1 MKVLAIDPG
10 SRRTG
15 YAVLEAAGPVGRLS
29 ECGILFVKGKDLP
42 ERLLSVHRGIERL
55 IRRHRPRQV
64 AIERPFFGRNA
75 ASTLALASAR
85 AVCMLAAAAAKL
97 RVFDY
102 APAQV
107 KKAVTVNGLSAKGD
121 VQRSV
126 QLLLGLREPP
136 PPDAADAVALAIC
149 HLSRAVTPR

>member
-1 MKVLAIDPG
+1 MRILAIDPG

-15 YAVLEAAGPVGRLS
+15 YAVFESKSSEMS
-29 ECGILFVKGKDLP
+29 ECGIVFVRGRDLP

-55 IRRHRPRQV
+55 VRRHRPKQV
-64 AIERPFFGRNA
+64 VIERPFVGRNA
-75 ASTLALASAR
+75 ASALVLTSAR
-85 AVCMLAAAAAKL
+85 AVCMLAAAAAKA

-102 APAQV
+102 APSEI
-107 KKAVTVNGLSAKGD
+107 KKAVTVNGLCGKGD

-136 PPDAADAVALAIC
+136 PEDAADAIAAGIC
-149 HLSRAVTPR
+149 HLHRMG